1 MLNPASM
8 LGHFS
13 CRRFKSR
20 VHFRFRVVLP
30 NKARSYSGHAF
41 GQNRGLENSGVSAEA
56 QNPTLN
62 LFEAGEVEAELATA
76 VGEACDLL
84 GGVPAAIADFV
95 GGPWI
100 KLNKDVVVLLAFEDV
115 ETAAEEF
122 GGIEV
127 FGFGEFFG
135 GELGSGEA
143 VERKGA
149 QVAFGGV
156 PGEEVPE
163 VVDAGE
169 VVRVDRTGLGAW
181 LILVG

>member
-1 MLNPASM
+1 M
-8 LGHFS
+8 
-13 CRRFKSR
+13 
-20 VHFRFRVVLP
+20 
-30 NKARSYSGHAF
+30 
-41 GQNRGLENSGVSAEA
+41 
-56 QNPTLN
+56 
-62 LFEAGEVEAELATA
+62 
-76 VGEACDLL
+76 L
-84 GGVPAAIADFV
+84 GGVPAAVADFV
-95 GGPWI
+95 GGPWVE
-100 KLNKDVVVLLAFEDV
+100 LDEDVVIFLAFEDV
-115 ETAAEEF
+115 EAAAQEF

-143 VERKGA
+143 VECEGA
-149 QVAFGGV
+149 EVAFGGV